1 MKLDVGSFTVNSVD
15 FSDQTQL
22 TNGKLELDKNELLQM
37 VLDDP
42 KVLTAT
48 LDIVSPGESTR
59 IIGYGNVIEPKLKV
73 AGQGQV
79 YPGVC
84 GRPTN
89 IVGSGVTYRM
99 EGVSVIEC
107 IDRAG
112 QTESYPGEDRQWG
125 RELSHG
131 ETSVQGIHD
140 RFIDMVGRGAVTP
153 YAELINIC
161 LVITP
166 INGLDA
172 EDQHFVAFSN
182 ALRLSD
188 RVAETM
194 KESEP
199 DKWEHFD
206 TMSQPGLPNIV
217 YIPHMA
223 STEPIVGPKGT
234 FGTSIY
240 GQVRLSAPWQLSPT
254 ELLDGAVCGGGFEAV
269 SGGGSTWI
277 MSNNPVVLEL
287 LRRHGKDV
295 NFQGVLV
302 QRTNWTN
309 QSEYQL
315 VADRTAY
322 LAKQLGAE
330 GAILTT
336 DIRGQRW
343 VGTMLTLQACELAGI
358 NVVLLT
364 EEEDNENG
372 GAPPL
377 LFTPDELQSA
387 VSTGTGDVEG
397 FDAVDKVIGEENPNL
412 NWFGEIPQLHGR
424 YGRAH
429 VKDYYGFGSQSYGDT
444 YISNTKGSSK

>member
-1 MKLDVGSFTVNSVD
+1 MQLDVGSFGVRSVR
-15 FSDQTQL
+15 FAKR
-22 TNGKLELDKNELLQM
+22 TNLSQGKLELDKDELLQM

-42 KVLTAT
+42 KVRSAT
-48 LDIVSPGESTR
+48 LDIVCPGDSTR

-73 AGQGQV
+73 SGEGQV

-99 EGVSVIEC
+99 EGVSVIEGV
-107 IDRAG
+107 DRAG

-125 RELSHG
+125 RELSDG
-131 ETSVQGIHD
+131 ESEQEGIND
-140 RFIDMVGRGAVTP
+140 RFIDMTGPGAVTP

-161 LVITP
+161 LVVTP
-166 INGLDA
+166 SAGLDA

-182 ALRLSD
+182 ALKLAD
-188 RVAETM
+188 RIAETM
-194 KESEP
+194 RDLEP
-199 DKWEHFD
+199 DNWEKFD
-206 TMSQPGLPNIV
+206 TSPHLDLPNIL

-223 STEPIVGPKGT
+223 STEPVVGPSGT

-240 GQVRLSAPWQLSPT
+240 GQVRLSAPWYLSAT
-254 ELLDGAVCGGGFEAV
+254 ELLDGAICGGGFEAV

-277 MSNNPVVLEL
+277 MANNPVVLEL

-295 NFQGVLV
+295 NFLGVIV

-322 LAKQLGAE
+322 LGRQLGAD
-330 GAILTT
+330 GAIVTT

-343 VGTMLTLQACELAGI
+343 VGTMLTLQACERNGI

-364 EEEDNENG
+364 EEEDNEYG

-377 LFTPDELQSA
+377 LFTPDELRSA

-397 FDAVDKVIGEENPNL
+397 FDAVDKVIGERNPNP
-412 NWFGEIPQLHGR
+412 NWFGKIPKLHGR

-429 VKDYYGFGSQSYGDT
+429 VKDYYGFGRQSYGDT
-444 YISNTKGSSK
+444 YVSKKSVAK